1 MRAAGKAGWGWG
13 RWACNGGLGEGGGE
27 VLYKRLGSGGEGFQI
42 LAQRISA
49 GIERG
54 VRSSR
59 THFLK
64 TMAPPSRWELFGTA
78 VKQLVLSL
86 CVDFSFVLLLS
97 SPVPRLFG
105 IGRVLPDMI
114 EKQKRHIQKLEQQIE
129 KGLRPALDPQTH
141 L

>member
-1 MRAAGKAGWGWG
+1 MGGWG
-13 RWACNGGLGEGGGE
+13 GGGE

-42 LAQRISA
+42 LAQRIRA

-54 VRSSR
+54 VRGSR

-86 CVDFSFVLLLS
+86 CVDFSFV
-97 SPVPRLFG
+97 
-105 IGRVLPDMI
+105 
-114 EKQKRHIQKLEQQIE
+114 
-129 KGLRPALDPQTH
+129 
-141 L
+141 